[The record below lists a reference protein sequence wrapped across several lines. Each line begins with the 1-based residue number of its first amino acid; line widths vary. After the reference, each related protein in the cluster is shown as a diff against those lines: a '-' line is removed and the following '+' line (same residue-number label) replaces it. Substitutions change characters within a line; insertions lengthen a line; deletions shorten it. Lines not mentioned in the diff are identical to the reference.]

1 MNDIFKTRKATFKKG
16 YGPKIWNA
24 LPYRMKISENINSFK
39 AIVKYWNGNH
49 CACRDCKHTTSRQWT
64 LIKTSTLNSLLN
76 LMHNANFGRVNL
88 S

>member
-39 AIVKYWNGNH
+39 AIVKY
-49 CACRDCKHTTSRQWT
+49 
-64 LIKTSTLNSLLN
+64 
-76 LMHNANFGRVNL
+76 
-88 S
+88 